1 MNIDEAS
8 RSWSISKTL
17 RTETGHRLCLH
28 PGKCHR
34 LHGHSYEW
42 TVHLTAPFLLDKER
56 GMFADFGLLKAAM
69 RRCIDERL
77 DHKFVLNESD
87 PLLALAKDGLGPGVV
102 VLSAE
107 PTAENLATR
116 IAADIAHA
124 LCNPDEAGLQ
134 SLSVPERQQAEMLR
148 KESDWIELAVSV
160 KETATSTADVSAPL
174 AVWAGFQKDGVY
186 GDIPVPVWRADK

>member
-1 MNIDEAS
+1 MNIDEAN
-8 RSWSISKTL
+8 RAWGISKTL

-42 TVHLTAPFLLDKER
+42 TVHLTAPFLLDKKR
-56 GMFADFGLLKAAM
+56 GMFADFGLLKEAM
-69 RRCIDERL
+69 LKCIDERL

-87 PLLALAKDGLGPGVV
+87 PLLTLVKDGFGPGVV

-116 IAADIAHA
+116 IAADLARA
-124 LCNPDEAGLQ
+124 LCNPDESGLR
-134 SLSVPERQQAEMLR
+134 SLTNPEREQAEMLS
-148 KESDWIELAVSV
+148 KESAWIELAVSV

-174 AVWAGFQKDGVY
+174 SVWMDIRKGGVY
-186 GDIPVPVWRADK
+186 DMPVPVWREE